1 MHDFPPA
8 LSVYTAFWG
17 VSVFCIHIL
26 ICDHLDNSCIN
37 DPKNQPAV
45 DIVRITII
53 KKEEHVFLLFSL
65 SHKQVSIH
73 RPCK

>member
-1 MHDFPPA
+1 MHDFPAA

-37 DPKNQPAV
+37 DTKNQPAV
-45 DIVRITII
+45 DIVFIIITII
-53 KKEEHVFLLFSL
+53 KKEEHVFPYFFLT
-65 SHKQVSIH
+65 
-73 RPCK
+73 